1 MTIRIEDL
9 SSLLPDRMSDYVKT
23 EKSFFLKSLFSE
35 DMENKVNRII
45 RDVEKRGDIAL
56 IEATKRFDGVSLNA
70 GGIKVSNE
78 QIDAAGRGFD
88 DNFYHAVDLSIKRVR
103 KYHELAAAKDW
114 MYSDDTGSTF
124 GQKYTPLERVG
135 IYIPGGKASYPS
147 TLIMTAVPALVAGV
161 KEIAVVSPPSSF
173 EDHSPLASVIKKLEG
188 ITDIYRVGGVQ
199 GVAALAFGTQTIKKV
214 DKIVGPGNIYVTL
227 AKKLLYGY
235 VDIDMIAGPSEVLV
249 ISDGSED
256 PELTAADLLAQAE
269 HDEQARALCV
279 TLSPENARDIRAR
292 VEKLTEKSVRKDIIK
307 KSIDDSGRIFIVR
320 DLDCAAAL
328 ANAIAPEHLEIQTG
342 DPGALL
348 DKIQN
353 AGAIFLGRYSPEA
366 IGDYIAGPSH
376 VLPTGGTARFFSPLS
391 TTSFTKFSSVID
403 VSKNGL
409 DILGRH
415 AARIARAEGLYS
427 HAESITLREELD

>member
-1 MTIRIEDL
+1 
-9 SSLLPDRMSDYVKT
+9 MSGYVKT
-23 EKSFFLKSLFSE
+23 DRSFFLKSLISG
-35 DMENKVNRII
+35 DVENKVNHII

-56 IEATKRFDGVSLNA
+56 IEATKRFDGVSLNTGGIAVSKKQIDEAA
-70 GGIKVSNE
+70 GGFE
-78 QIDAAGRGFD
+78 DEFHRAL
-88 DNFYHAVDLSIKRVR
+88 DLSIKRVR
-103 KYHELAAAKDW
+103 KYHELAAVKDW

-147 TLIMTAVPALVAGV
+147 TLIMTVVPAMVAGV

-173 EDHSPLASVIKKLEG
+173 DNRSPLASVIKKLDG
-188 ITDIYRVGGVQ
+188 ITDVYRIGGVQ
-199 GVAALAFGTQTIKKV
+199 GVAALALGTETVKKV

-249 ISDGSED
+249 ISDGTVD
-256 PELTAADLLAQAE
+256 PKLTAADLLAQAE
-269 HDEQARALCV
+269 HDEQARALCI
-279 TLSPENARDIRAR
+279 TLSPEIARDIKNSV
-292 VEKLTEKSVRKDIIK
+292 VELAEKSVRKDIIE
-307 KSIDDSGRIFIVR
+307 KSIGDSGRIFIVG

-328 ANAIAPEHLEIQTG
+328 ANAIAPEHLEIQTA

-348 DKIQN
+348 DKIRN

-376 VLPTGGTARFFSPLS
+376 VLPTSGTARFFSPL
-391 TTSFTKFSSVID
+391 TTSSFTKFSSVID
-403 VSKNGL
+403 VSKTGFDL
-409 DILGRH
+409 MSRH
-415 AARIARAEGLYS
+415 AAEIARTEGLFS